1 MKIRA
6 ITCFLNVHRDLDTE
20 SIEATGLFAR
30 TARLA
35 FERAGWEVQSL
46 RLAIQPLS
54 ALFGP
59 DETAAALTFAPTFE
73 RACRAAGFDYACLG
87 PVVTTA
93 TPGLLEIVPDLV
105 ASTET
110 LFASALVTSRQH
122 SVDLAGVW
130 NTARLIQR
138 LSQVRTDGFG
148 NLYFAALANCPPH
161 VPFFPAAYHDG
172 GLSRFG
178 LAVETADTFVAAFAD
193 AASLDEARQRLV
205 TAVEN
210 QAQRLEAVAWG
221 LQRDHGFGFI
231 GLDLS
236 TATYPGEATS
246 IAAAIERL
254 TGLPV
259 GQHGTLFA
267 AAFITNALRGS
278 RFSRGGFSGLML
290 PVLEDSVLA
299 ARYGQVSLTTTDLL
313 LYSAVCGTGLDVVPL
328 PGDVTVD
335 QLAAMILDV
344 AALAV
349 ALDKPLTVRLLPVPG
364 KRAGDSTGF
373 DFPYF
378 ANSTLVTPRAAPEAR
393 RLVQVC
399 GVGLA

>member
-6 ITCFLNVHRDLDTE
+6 ITCFLNVHRALAHE
-20 SIEATGLFAR
+20 PIEATGLFAR

-46 RLAIQPLS
+46 RLAIQPLD
-54 ALFGP
+54 ALFRP
-59 DETAAALTFAPTFE
+59 DEAAAVLKFAPAFE
-73 RACRAAGFDYACLG
+73 RASRAAGFDYAGLG
-87 PVVTTA
+87 PVVA
-93 TPGLLEIVPDLV
+93 AEAPRLLEIVPDLI
-105 ASTET
+105 ASTEA
-110 LFASALVTSRQH
+110 LFASALVTSPQH
-122 SVDLAGVW
+122 GVDPTGVW
-130 NTARLIQR
+130 GTARVIQR
-138 LSQVRTDGFG
+138 LAQVRSNGFG
-148 NLYFAALANCPPH
+148 NLFFTALANCPPH
-161 VPFFPAAYHDG
+161 IPFFPAAYHDG

-178 LAVETADTFVAAFAD
+178 LAVETADAFVAAFAD
-193 AASLDEARQRLV
+193 SASLDEARQRLV
-205 TAVEN
+205 TVVED
-210 QAQRLEAVAWG
+210 QAQRLEAVAWA
-221 LQRDHGFGFI
+221 LQRDHGFGFT

-259 GQHGTLFA
+259 GYHGTLFA

-299 ARYGQVSLTTTDLL
+299 ARYGQATCTTADLL

-328 PGDVTVD
+328 PGDVTVE

-344 AALAV
+344 AALAI
-349 ALDKPLTVRLLPVPG
+349 ALDKPLTARLLPVPG
-364 KRAGDSTGF
+364 KQAGDPTGF

-378 ANSTLVTPRAAPEAR
+378 ANSTVVTPRAVPEAR
-393 RLVQVC
+393 RLAQIC
-399 GVGLA
+399 GIAPM